1 MEDKMM
7 MRASRKN
14 NPRDV
19 VFPKSKFF
27 QSKPVRRKIRVLFTD
42 PDATDSSSSE
52 EDGEMMT
59 MGFVPKK
66 KTKRIIHDIVI
77 TSFPST
83 TSLTPVSKI
92 PKTPKAHKTKTL
104 RSINSS
110 CTPTRRYKGVRQRRW
125 GKWAAEI
132 RDPIRGVRLWLGTY
146 DTAEEASDAY
156 QAASRRLQ
164 EEKQRL
170 LRPSISSTSPVSEN
184 SEGPLSAPSP
194 SSVLD
199 VALSGSNL
207 ATAKNSHSPRAVEE
221 VAPGTNNSSVAK
233 EAAVEEKP
241 VCELFDEQQ
250 LEIPHLDF
258 GLDSDAFLVGELGE
272 DLLGLDDLPLW
283 TQPLD
288 GGDFSFLDA

>member
-7 MRASRKN
+7 MRASRKR
-14 NPRDV
+14 NPKDL
-19 VFPKSKFF
+19 VFRKSKFLR
-27 QSKPVRRKIRVLFTD
+27 SKPVRRKIRVVFTD

-59 MGFVPKK
+59 MGFAPKK

-77 TSFPST
+77 TSFPS
-83 TSLTPVSKI
+83 PVSKI
-92 PKTPKAHKTKTL
+92 PITPKSPKTRTL
-104 RSINSS
+104 NSINSS

-170 LRPSISSTSPVSEN
+170 LRPSASSTSPVSEN
-184 SEGPLSAPSP
+184 SEAPLSAPSP

-199 VALSGSNL
+199 VAVSGNNL
-207 ATAKNSHSPRAVEE
+207 ATVKNSPRVVEE
-221 VAPGTNNSSVAK
+221 VAPHTDDSSVAK
-233 EAAVEEKP
+233 EAVVEEKP
-241 VCELFDEQQ
+241 ICELFDEQQ
-250 LEIPHLDF
+250 LEIPDLGF

-272 DLLGLDDLPLW
+272 DLLGLDNLPLW
-283 TQPLD
+283 AQPLD
-288 GGDFSFLDA
+288 GGDFSFLDP